1 MRFMLQVRADR
12 DSESGVLPQPEL
24 FAEMAKF
31 NKEMADAGVMLAAD
45 GLHPSAKGARV
56 LFAGQ
61 KRTVIDGPF
70 ADPNELI
77 CGFWMIQVKSKDEA
91 IAWAKRVPFLGGV
104 IEIRQ
109 VFEAEDFGPAMT
121 PELRESEERLRARLA
136 ANNPH

>member
-31 NKEMADAGVMLAAD
+31 NQEMAEAGVMLAGD

-77 CGFWMIQVKSKDEA
+77 CGFWMIQVKSKEEA
-91 IAWAKRVPFLGGV
+91 IGWAKRVPFLGGV
-104 IEIRQ
+104 IEVRQ
-109 VFEAEDFGPAMT
+109 VYEAEDFGSAIS
-121 PELRESEERLRARLA
+121 PELRAAEDRLRAKLA
-136 ANNPH
+136 ANDSH